1 MVDYLGEIFS
11 NHSDLKSI
19 ILFFHLSGLALGVGG
34 AWLLDMLLFKFSKG
48 LITKGKVDLIHFIS
62 NFVFVGLTLLWVSG
76 LLFIAYYYL
85 YTPDFIYNP
94 KVWAKIAV
102 VCVLSI
108 NGYFIHSYVL
118 NKIEGGVGKSFFDIF
133 SSADIKRLVFI
144 SVISFVS
151 WLFPIVLGVSKTLNF
166 DVPALTILSYYAGT
180 LFVGLFVANAIVFIV
195 MLTLKWN
202 TSISALKAK
211 QVKNG
216 AASRR
221 RLAAVG

>member
-1 MVDYLGEIFS
+1 MVGYLDGVFA

-34 AWLLDMLLFKFSKG
+34 AWFLDILLIKFSKG
-48 LITKGKVDLIHFIS
+48 LITKGKVGLIHFIS
-62 NFVFVGLTLLWVSG
+62 HFVFIGLTLLWVTG

-85 YTPDFIYNP
+85 YTPDLMYNP
-94 KVWAKIAV
+94 KVWAKVVV
-102 VCVLSI
+102 VCVLSV

-118 NKIEGGVGKSFFDIF
+118 NKIEGGIGKSFFDIF
-133 SSADIKRLVFI
+133 NQSDIKRLVFI
-144 SVISFVS
+144 TVISFVS

-180 LFVGLFVANAIVFIV
+180 LFIGLLVANAIVFIA

-202 TSISALKAK
+202 GSINALKAK
-211 QVKNG
+211 KTR
-216 AASRR
+216 ASSEKRK
-221 RLAAVG
+221 LMAVG

>member
-1 MVDYLGEIFS
+1 MVDYLDGIFS

-34 AWLLDMLLFKFSKG
+34 AWFLDMLLFKFSKG
-48 LITKGKVDLIHFIS
+48 LITKGKVGLIHFIS
-62 NFVFVGLTLLWVSG
+62 NFVFVGLILLWISG
-76 LLFIAYYYL
+76 SLFIAYYYF

-118 NKIEGGVGKSFFDIF
+118 NKIESGIGKSFFDVF
-133 SSADIKRLVFI
+133 SRADIKRLMFI

-180 LFVGLFVANAIVFIV
+180 LFVGLLVANMIILIVT
-195 MLTLKWN
+195 LTLKWN
-202 TSISALKAK
+202 ASINALKVK
-211 QVKNG
+211 KVKNL
-216 AASRR
+216 AAQR
-221 RLAAVG
+221 RLVAVG

>member
-1 MVDYLGEIFS
+1 MVDYLGGIFS

-19 ILFFHLSGLALGVGG
+19 ILFFYLSGLALGVGG
-34 AWLLDMLLFKFSKG
+34 AWFLDMLLFKFSRG

-62 NFVFVGLTLLWVSG
+62 SFVFVGLTLLWISG

-94 KVWAKIAV
+94 KVWAKVAV

-118 NKIEGGVGKSFFDIF
+118 NKIENGIGKSFFDVF
-133 SSADIKRLVFI
+133 SNPDIKRLMFI

-151 WLFPIVLGVSKTLNF
+151 WLFPIALGVSETLNF
-166 DVPALTILSYYAGT
+166 DVPVLTILSYYTGT
-180 LFVGLFVANAIVFIV
+180 LFVGLLIANTIVLIIT
-195 MLTLKWN
+195 LTLKWN
-202 TSISALKAK
+202 ASISALKVNK
-211 QVKNG
+211 VKRL
-216 AASRR
+216 AEQR
-221 RLAAVG
+221 RLITVG